1 MNKAIASLIIIFSLT
16 LGLNIYMKKSRVD
29 KYSSEDYSRQYNEVI
44 NNTINFNE
52 DDYRKLTYSQL
63 KELLETYYARYKYD
77 KCKAIIEIILKE
89 YDNKSVETLRKAIA
103 IADEEMN
110 FEKVEK
116 YSNTLA
122 TVSYGEDLLLVYSNL
137 SDIYL
142 ISNIDKAINILQKA
156 SNISK
161 SEGIYLN
168 TIKNEDLI
176 EKKLNF
182 YKKIKNYSLD
192 KNPIKYYMS
201 ILSDKEHITS
211 DGVKK
216 KLLYIYKDKYY
227 DLYKEDYTKLKNSL
241 IEQHII
247 QE

>member
-89 YDNKSVETLRKAIA
+89 YDNKSVETLRKAIE
-103 IADEEMN
+103 IYDSEMN
-110 FEKVEK
+110 FEKVEE
-116 YSNTLA
+116 YINTLIPI
-122 TVSYGEDLLLVYSNL
+122 SSGKELLVLYSTL

-142 ISNIDKAINILQKA
+142 LSDIDTSIDTLQKA
-156 SNISK
+156 LNISK
-161 SEGIYLN
+161 SEGIVLN
-168 TIKNEDLI
+168 TIKNEDAI
-176 EKKLNF
+176 
-182 YKKIKNYSLD
+182 KIKLD
-192 KNPIKYYMS
+192 FYQEIKKYCFDENPIKYYTE
-201 ILSDKEHITS
+201 ILSDEKHAIT
-211 DGVKK
+211 DGIKK
-216 KLLYIYKDKYY
+216 KLLNIYKEKYS
-227 DLYKEDYTKLKNSL
+227 DIYKQDYINLKNLL
-241 IEQHII
+241 IKQHII